1 MKLKRFN
8 KYKSLNHI
16 KNKSRN
22 KLITIILL
30 LIILISS
37 IIYISQARF
46 ESKISYSLINGNVSK
61 KIIYA
66 KDVILQDNKTV
77 QDLIDELA
85 NILQ

>member
-30 LIILISS
+30 LTILISS

-85 NILQ
+85 NILN

>member
-1 MKLKRFN
+1 MKLKIFN
-8 KYKSLNHI
+8 KNKSLKHI
-16 KNKSRN
+16 ENKSRN
-22 KLITIILL
+22 RLITIILL
-30 LIILISS
+30 TTILISS

>member
-30 LIILISS
+30 LTILISS

>member
-8 KYKSLNHI
+8 KYKGLIHI

-30 LIILISS
+30 LTILISS

-46 ESKISYSLINGNVSK
+46 ESKMSYSLINGNVSK

-66 KDVILQDNKTV
+66 KDVILQNNKTV

-85 NILQ
+85 NILH